1 VLIAVAAIGAG
12 NAALFVVS
20 LFAAIGSTAVAWG
33 AMVEARAQ
41 KRSRG
46 QLPRR
51 SAPSAGGQAIR
62 EQHLPPRLKL
72 RAGRLLRRPTSRN
85 GRQAACGERAGQ
97 VIGQGRS
104 RSPADSPQSCRRGLT
119 HVACD

>member
-1 VLIAVAAIGAG
+1 VLIAVAAVGAG

-62 EQHLPPRLKL
+62 GT
-72 RAGRLLRRPTSRN
+72 ASAA
-85 GRQAACGERAGQ
+85 QA
-97 VIGQGRS
+97 
-104 RSPADSPQSCRRGLT
+104 
-119 HVACD
+119 